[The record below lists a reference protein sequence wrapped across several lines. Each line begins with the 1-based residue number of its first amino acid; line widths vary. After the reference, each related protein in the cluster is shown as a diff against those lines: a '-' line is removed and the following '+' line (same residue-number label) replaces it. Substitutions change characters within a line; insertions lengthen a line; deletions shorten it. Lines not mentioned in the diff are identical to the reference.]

1 VFGLTNPTASQIWAQ
16 RRRHSSSAADPSI
29 GKQKEVPQGIAV
41 LTSPHTW
48 LGQTRPR
55 PSGLR
60 CDFTS
65 QPTRAGQQHH
75 IQDLLKCRIPK
86 TTRKAP
92 SGVRTSSPATNGIA
106 AFAVTASCIRRWYAN
121 TLLMSTTRPCHQ
133 ACMSTSRAQFG
144 SERNSHRRLRAA
156 SSKRRRLRRLLGDSE
171 RFRSAPR
178 KPDVGS
184 W

>member
-1 VFGLTNPTASQIWAQ
+1 EVKLHGPKGSRGHRGLGLDIFDATCPRLAAKHSP
-16 RRRHSSSAADPSI
+16 RR
-29 GKQKEVPQGIAV
+29 
-41 LTSPHTW
+41 
-48 LGQTRPR
+48 
-55 PSGLR
+55 
-60 CDFTS
+60 
-65 QPTRAGQQHH
+65 
-75 IQDLLKCRIPK
+75 LLKCPIPK
-86 TTRKAP
+86 TTRTAL

-121 TLLMSTTRPCHQ
+121 TLPVSTTRPCHQ

-156 SSKRRRLRRLLGDSE
+156 SSKREDFALLLRE

-178 KPDVGS
+178 KPDCGS